1 MDIFKTN
8 CINYFKQEED
18 KLLKLDFFIKKHL
31 FPTESNTY
39 LKQIKF
45 YLIQFNDYLENLKN
59 NKSLILY
66 FNKKIRNFNLIY
78 SSINLNEVYKDI
90 NENLKYIACYCVNTS
105 VPYMEYY
112 TLEKFKFMSNN

>member
-1 MDIFKTN
+1 MNRLPIEVENKIWKLYWMDIFKTN

-45 YLIQFNDYLENLKN
+45 YLIQYHHRYIVIRTNFY
-59 NKSLILY
+59 SLYI
-66 FNKKIRNFNLIY
+66 KIYNIFY
-78 SSINLNEVYKDI
+78 
-90 NENLKYIACYCVNTS
+90 
-105 VPYMEYY
+105 
-112 TLEKFKFMSNN
+112 